1 MHTRSS
7 KCTKRQQV
15 LTKKGCFNNSKTM
28 TSTTIKSE
36 PEHHGTPSKVCRLCL
51 NDDSPLVNVFAKEH
65 LHRWISD
72 FLSIAISTSDRMSQ
86 SICAGCQKYLTEF
99 EEFWRSCHEVQGIL
113 QSLLEGENDEA
124 GAGLSVQPSHAPKE
138 LEQGARRGNSPAT
151 CKNPDN
157 CTEIQQ
163 KTKTN
168 SLALFEIKAEPYDES
183 YFMTGTEETSEPKKF
198 EQDADQAQSSPM
210 DDDMIETH
218 DVKIEIHSDSEE
230 ASEEELLEEYQS
242 SGSSIVYKKKKKRRK
257 NTFIC
262 GKCQKRC
269 TNKEHLHQHD
279 VFVHNPKSHKCH
291 PCELGFVH
299 KINLI
304 KHERSQKHLKRVR
317 ALKLPKNY
325 KKNLHDDH
333 ETTHN
338 EAPIVKNPDADHHIT
353 PGVVVPD
360 TNGNASNDKP
370 TQAKAA
376 TDSDPQWE
384 CDICHK
390 SYSSYVNLYHH
401 KRTHL
406 APKYFCPICGKPFL
420 KRVLMKRHIHTH
432 EIKPKQKPAPR
443 RKLDDEN
450 ADKPFECDICQ
461 KTFQLKSTLH
471 NHKRKVHAPLAFACR
486 ICDIMFKTRYHME
499 RHARCHNRM

>member
-1 MHTRSS
+1 MHTRRS
-7 KCTKRQQV
+7 KCAKRQQV
-15 LTKKGCFNNSKTM
+15 LTKKVPGCFNNSKTM

-36 PEHHGTPSKVCRLCL
+36 PEDRETPSKVCRLCL
-51 NDDSPLVNVFAKEH
+51 NGDSPLVNVYAEEH
-65 LHRWISD
+65 LLRWISD
-72 FLSIAISTSDRMSQ
+72 FLSIVISTSDRMSQ
-86 SICAGCQKYLTEF
+86 AICAGCHKYLTEF
-99 EEFWRSCHEVQGIL
+99 EGFWRSCHEVQGIL
-113 QSLLEGENDEA
+113 QSLIEDGNDEA
-124 GAGLSVQPSHAPKE
+124 AKE
-138 LEQGARRGNSPAT
+138 LEQGAHRGNSPAT

-157 CTEIQQ
+157 CTEIQK

-168 SLALFEIKAEPYDES
+168 SLAPFEIKAEPYDEAC
-183 YFMTGTEETSEPKKF
+183 FITGTEEVPEPKTI
-198 EQDADQAQSSPM
+198 EADQAQSIPM

-218 DVKIEIHSDSEE
+218 DVKIEVHSDSEE

-242 SGSSIVYKKKKKRRK
+242 SGSSIVYEKKKKRRK
-257 NTFIC
+257 NTFQC

-304 KHERSQKHLKRVR
+304 KHECSQKHLKRVR

-325 KKNLHDDH
+325 KENLHK
-333 ETTHN
+333 TSHN
-338 EAPIVKNPDADHHIT
+338 EASKAENPDAEHHIT
-353 PGVVVPD
+353 PEVVVPD
-360 TNGNASNDKP
+360 TNGNSSKNNP
-370 TQAKAA
+370 SQAKSP
-376 TDSDPQWE
+376 TNGDPQWE

-406 APKYFCPICGKPFL
+406 APKNFCPICGKPFL
-420 KRVLMKRHIHTH
+420 KRVLMKRHILTH